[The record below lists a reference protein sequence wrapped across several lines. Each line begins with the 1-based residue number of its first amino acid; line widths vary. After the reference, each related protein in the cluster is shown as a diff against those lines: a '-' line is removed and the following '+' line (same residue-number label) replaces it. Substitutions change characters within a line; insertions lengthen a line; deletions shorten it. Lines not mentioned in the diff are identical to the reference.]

1 MSDISEANPL
11 IRASTDSLLALSRL
25 ARRVGLHAGR
35 ISGAG
40 AGGHRSSFRGRG
52 MEYDHSRQYVPG
64 DDIRNIDWRVTAR
77 TGRVHTKLFH
87 EERERPVY
95 LCVDFRA
102 PMFFA
107 TRGRYKA
114 VVASECAA
122 LLAWRAHQGGD
133 RVGGLILADTSHHEY
148 KPGRGRPAV
157 LRLIRHLVEHP
168 AWDAPSGADSGDGL
182 MERSLQRLLRVVH
195 PGSLVFLISDFRHW
209 SEACR
214 RRLLALSR
222 HNELLLLLVYDPLER
237 ALPPPGQYLLQGP
250 GGQGERLCLDTSDPT
265 LCARYARRF
274 AARRQALA
282 QLARTPA
289 IHYLECCTT
298 DDPAQVL
305 RVERAA

>member
-1 MSDISEANPL
+1 MSAVSPLVRAN
-11 IRASTDSLLALSRL
+11 TDSLLALSRL
-25 ARRVGLHAGR
+25 ARHVALHARR
-35 ISGAG
+35 IPGVAP
-40 AGGHRSSFRGRG
+40 GGHRSSFRGRG

-114 VVASECAA
+114 VLASECAA

-133 RVGGLILADTSHHEY
+133 RVGGLIFADTSHHEY
-148 KPGRGRPAV
+148 RPGRGRPAV

-168 AWDAPSGADSGDGL
+168 AWDSPSGAASGDEI

-214 RRLLALSR
+214 RHLLALSR

-237 ALPPPGQYLLQGP
+237 ALPPPGQYLLQD
-250 GGQGERLCLDTSDPT
+250 QHERLCLDTGDQA
-265 LCARYARRF
+265 LCARYARYF
-274 AARRQALA
+274 AGRRQALV

-298 DDPAQVL
+298 DDPVQIL
-305 RVERAA
+305 RAERAERAA